1 MGAAR
6 IFKLATPYQAA
17 DLFLLK
23 FAQSADVMTI
33 THPSYAPRD
42 LARTAHDAWTLSTI
56 SFTPL
61 VAAPAG
67 VTATPSGTGTGALRT
82 YRYRVT
88 AVDPATGEQSVAS
101 ATASCSNYALSQA
114 DNIVNTV
121 AWTNAAGRTWNVFKE
136 QNGVYGW
143 IGRAET
149 NSFVDDNIRPD
160 TTDTPPLTKDP
171 FASNNWPG
179 VVAYHEQ
186 RKFFSTSLA
195 NPQTIWATAS
205 GLYRNFNA
213 SSPIRDDDAMEFT
226 IASLQVNEI
235 RWLVPLGDLVV
246 LTSGGEWVVKPGG
259 DSDVLTPS
267 SIVAKPQSY
276 VGSAHVPPI
285 IANNRVLFVQE
296 RGSFVR
302 DLGYDF
308 GSDGYVGQ
316 DLSILSAHLFES
328 RYITDWAYAAE
339 PFKIIWS
346 CTSDGRLL
354 GLTYVKDHEVYAW
367 HQHETPGAFESV
379 ASIPEAGRDAPYFV
393 VRRTIAGRTRRYI
406 ERLRPRQDLDIAT
419 AWYVDSGLGYL
430 AGTPE
435 TTFGGLH
442 HLEGETVTVLAD
454 GNLSTAAVSGGSIT
468 LGQAASTVI
477 AGLPYTG
484 VLETLPVSQLPG
496 RRKSLAKVTLRVNR
510 SRGLKWGP
518 IAGPIYEHKD
528 RFAEAPGQPVRLI
541 TEDIDLNLSGNWSL
555 RGQMRIE
562 TTPGLPAGVLAVIP
576 EAEAGG

>member
-6 IFKLATPYQAA
+6 IFKLATPYQAT

-33 THPSYAPRD
+33 THPAYAPRD
-42 LARTAHDAWTLSTI
+42 LSRTAHDAWSLGVI
-56 SFTPL
+56 SFSPA
-61 VAAPAG
+61 VAAPTG
-67 VTATPSGTGTGALRT
+67 VTATPSGSGSGSTRT
-82 YRYRVT
+82 YNYRVT
-88 AVDPATGEQSVAS
+88 AVDSTTAEQSVAS
-101 ATASCSNYALSQA
+101 TTASATNYALSQA
-114 DNIVNTV
+114 DSIVNTLG
-121 AWTNAAGRTWNVFKE
+121 WTNVAGRTWNVFKE
-136 QNGVYGW
+136 QNGIYGW

-160 TTDTPPLTKDP
+160 TTDTPPVLKDP
-171 FASNNWPG
+171 FASSNWPG

-186 RKFFSTSLA
+186 RKFFSTSLTQ
-195 NPQTIWATAS
+195 PHTIWATAS

-213 SSPIRDDDAMEFT
+213 SRPVRDDDGIEFT

-246 LTSGGEWVVKPGG
+246 LSSGAEWVVKPGG

-276 VGSAHVPPI
+276 VGASHVQPI

-339 PFKIIWS
+339 PFKIVWA
-346 CTSDGRLL
+346 CCNDGRLL

-367 HQHETPGAFESV
+367 HQHETAGAFESV
-379 ASIPEAGRDAPYFV
+379 ASIPEGGRDAPYFV
-393 VRRTIAGRTRRYI
+393 VRRTVDGETRRYI
-406 ERLRPRQDLDIAT
+406 ERLRARQDLDVEL
-419 AWYVDSGLGYL
+419 AWFLDSGLGYL
-430 AGTPE
+430 AEEPE
-435 TTFGGLH
+435 TVFGGLQ
-442 HLEGETVTVLAD
+442 HLEGEDVIVLAD
-454 GNLSTAAVSGGSIT
+454 GNLGSATVENGEIT
-468 LGQAASTVI
+468 LPYAASTVI
-477 AGLPYTG
+477 VGLPYTG
-484 VLETLPVSQLPG
+484 VVETLPISQLPG

-518 IAGPIYEHKD
+518 INGPIYEHKD
-528 RFAEAPGQPVRLI
+528 RFSETPGQPIRLI
-541 TEDIDLNLSGNWSL
+541 TDDIDLNSAGNWDL

-562 TTPGLPAGVLAVIP
+562 TTPGLPASVLGIIP
-576 EAEAGG
+576 EAEVGG